1 MRSLSNVILV
11 VSAFDHIFNMR
22 YQIKINGRKCDSMT
36 YRHCDFTN
44 NCAGCANKAY
54 ARVPNDFGREG
65 WYCLDHIR
73 LFEEQSRRRARI
85 AAWFRSL
92 LGFGRERAR

>member
-1 MRSLSNVILV
+1 ME
-11 VSAFDHIFNMR
+11 
-22 YQIKINGRKCDSMT
+22 YQFKTNQQKYKSMS
-36 YRHCDFTN
+36 YHHCDFTD
-44 NCAGCANKAY
+44 NCGGCANKAY
-54 ARVPNDFGREG
+54 ARVPNDLGGEG

-92 LGFGRERAR
+92 LGIGRERVH